1 MPRVVCRPVRIWCCF
16 EEGIVLLAQRG
27 MLNWSENDGRG
38 ALKSLACRDGQEGRR
53 TALLLDIATVHEG
66 QAQLLTQGLTADE
79 EQMEREKY
87 AGSGWQAKTEREEGF
102 PIEIVVRG
110 LDVSLRDAS
119 ASKATHKTQTCHAL
133 LSNVTMKQCN
143 ISTGARQ
150 DEDLE
155 CAGGPAPGRA

>member
-1 MPRVVCRPVRIWCCF
+1 
-16 EEGIVLLAQRG
+16 

-38 ALKSLACRDGQEGRR
+38 ALKSLACRDGQQGRR

-79 EQMEREKY
+79 EKMEKRST
-87 AGSGWQAKTEREEGF
+87 GRGWQAKTEREKGF

-155 CAGGPAPGRA
+155 CAGGPAPVRA

>member
-1 MPRVVCRPVRIWCCF
+1 
-16 EEGIVLLAQRG
+16 

-38 ALKSLACRDGQEGRR
+38 ALKSLACRDGQQGRR

-79 EQMEREKY
+79 EKMEREKY
-87 AGSGWQAKTEREEGF
+87 AGWGWLTKTKREHDF